1 MKRTVLLC
9 AAVTGAVILA
19 AVLVRRPA
27 LLETASPDGVYQ
39 VRIQA
44 RSGWE
49 LLNAP
54 EYLTITIK
62 KVSSLQRRTIYTQVH
77 NDDSPLDPEDNVH
90 IIWEENRLIL
100 ILLGEEQP
108 PEFITVTLEQGLPY
122 ERHQFDISSE
132 VSVAMLENYGIA
144 D

>member
-9 AAVTGAVILA
+9 AAIIGAMILA
-19 AVLVRRPA
+19 AILVRRPA
-27 LLETASPDGVYQ
+27 LLEAASPDGAYQ

-62 KVSSLQRRTIYTQVH
+62 KASSLQRRTIYTQVH
-77 NDDSPLDPEDNVH
+77 NDDSPLDPEHNVH
-90 IIWEENRLIL
+90 IIWEKSKLIL

-108 PEFITVTLEQGLPY
+108 PEFISVTLEQGLSY

-132 VSVAMLENYGIA
+132 ISDAMLENYGIA
-144 D
+144 G

>member
-27 LLETASPDGVYQ
+27 LLETASPDGVHQ

>member
-1 MKRTVLLC
+1 MKRNVLLC
-9 AAVTGAVILA
+9 AAAIGAIVLA
-19 AVLVRRPA
+19 AILVRRPA
-27 LLETASPDGVYQ
+27 FLETASPDGAYQ

-62 KVSSLQRRTIYTQVH
+62 RTASLQRRTIYTQIH

-90 IIWEENRLIL
+90 IIWEENKLIL

-108 PEFITVTLEQGLPY
+108 PEFITVALEQGLPC
-122 ERHQFDISSE
+122 ERHQFDLSRE
-132 VSVAMLENYGIA
+132 VSDAMLESYRIA
-144 D
+144 G